1 MSVLEFIVALIDSL
15 AWPLAVVVLFV
26 LFRGQIVALLSLL
39 RRIKYGDLDVYFSE
53 QLEEVESQVQSIPT
67 GNQVPE
73 VDDRIREVVRIS
85 PRLAIIES
93 WLAVEAAMTALSDVG
108 SPNPAR
114 SHGRMSSLER
124 ILEEAGVIDATVAA
138 LIASLRIIRNKAVH
152 ISDFQVSEVTAL
164 RFASVASTVVDLLPA
179 RE

>member
-67 GNQVPE
+67 GNHVPA
-73 VDDRIREVVRIS
+73 VDDRIREIASIS
-85 PRLAIIES
+85 PRVAIIES
-93 WLAVEAAMTALSDVG
+93 WLTVEAAVKALSDVG
-108 SPNPAR
+108 SSKP
-114 SHGRMSSLER
+114 STL
-124 ILEEAGVIDATVAA
+124 
-138 LIASLRIIRNKAVH
+138 ASEDVLVG
-152 ISDFQVSEVTAL
+152 T
-164 RFASVASTVVDLLPA
+164 LP
-179 RE
+179 